1 MTKVEPTGV
10 FGLETP
16 VENAGADAGT
26 TRGIVGSLLH
36 AATALAISASA
47 A

>member
-1 MTKVEPTGV
+1 MMKVEPTGV

-16 VENAGADAGT
+16 VENAGADVVAI
-26 TRGIVGSLLH
+26 RGVVGSLLH